1 MQPLHREVRRL
12 LHGLRHPHLSD
23 HEPLARLLQSALE
36 TASARDAIVGLV
48 DRALASHQPHY
59 RAIIQQHDIN
69 DVPAAHVARHL
80 FLSVRQFHRHHTAA
94 LDAIASELKRVVH
107 APEATRGKPDAN
119 LTAAA
124 LCARGWFFWGA
135 RTRSGLSA
143 AMAAFE
149 GALRADPD
157 YAPAY
162 VGIAESYICSA
173 QYLLSAPEPA
183 FTRATTALEHALSLS
198 PASAEAHAALG
209 DLQLFSRRD
218 WKRSRRSLQRSLL
231 LNEAHANAH
240 LHGAWHGFVSQ
251 RLEEA
256 GHHVATL
263 LELDPGS
270 VSSQMILGTYY
281 LFHDELDKAV
291 EQFDFVLSVDPL
303 NALARYRL
311 GLVYAFN
318 GQLQSALAEF
328 ELSRGEY
335 EQQSIAHIG
344 YCQALLGASA
354 EARKAIADLEAL
366 AARQYVSP
374 LMFAFVFAGLRDAE
388 QTMQALEQSVAGNDI
403 WTLFIPGS
411 PEFAFLENNPRF
423 AALSKEVSA
432 AAA

>member
-12 LHGLRHPHLSD
+12 LQGLRHPHLAD

-36 TASARDAIVGLV
+36 TASAREAILGLV
-48 DRALASHQPHY
+48 DRALASHQPHF

-69 DVPAAHVARHL
+69 DVPAAQVARHL

-94 LDAIASELKRVVH
+94 LDAIAAELKRVVH
-107 APEATRGKPDAN
+107 APEATLGKADAN

-124 LCARGWFFWGA
+124 LCARGWFFWGS
-135 RTRSGLSA
+135 RTRSGLNA
-143 AMAAFE
+143 AMSAFE

-183 FTRATTALEHALSLS
+183 FTRAATALERALCLS

-209 DLQLFSRRD
+209 DLQLFARRD
-218 WKRSRRSLQRSLL
+218 WRRSRRSLQRSLL

-240 LHGAWHGFVSQ
+240 LHVAWHGFLCQ
-251 RLEEA
+251 RFEEA

-263 LELDPGS
+263 LALDPAS

-281 LFHDELDKAV
+281 LFHHELDKAA
-291 EQFDFVLSVDPL
+291 EQFRFVLSVDPQ

-311 GLVYAFN
+311 GLVYAFH
-318 GQLQSALAEF
+318 GQVRSALAEF
-328 ELSRGEY
+328 QAARAEY

-344 YCQALLGASA
+344 YCQALLGSA
-354 EARKAIADLEAL
+354 VEAYKAIAELETVAV
-366 AARQYVSP
+366 QHYVSP
-374 LMFAFVFAGLRDAE
+374 LMFAFVYAGLRDVE
-388 QTMQALEQSVAGNDI
+388 QTLQALERCVAGNDI

-411 PEFAFLENNPRF
+411 REFDFLAGNPRF
-423 AALSKEVSA
+423 AALSKEVGTA
-432 AAA
+432 A